1 VKSQQSVYI
10 QLLNINCFACNKK
23 SQINISNIPSNQKT
37 IYCKC
42 PNCDAELKIGD
53 IITFYSNTI
62 DTGGYT
68 VTHRIVDIYKN
79 NGVIYYTTKGDNNM
93 DKDAGLITIDNVVGK
108 CKFII
113 PSIGKMQIFIT
124 SRAGWILII
133 LIPALG
139 IILMD
144 IKKLIKIFRIKE
156 QIDEIPQIL
165 NILKGDMSFVGP
177 RPPLPREVMMYTKR
191 QYQRLAVTPGLTCY
205 WQIQPQRNSLSFDE
219 WLSWDLKYISER
231 SLKTDIKILFKTV
244 GAVCKLE
251 GE

>member
-1 VKSQQSVYI
+1 MNKMGYKEVLSKTMSILSYICLIALFLIATFLLYFIVSNQIAKTKGEKPAISIYTIVSPSMEPTIMVYDVIIDTKVKS
-10 QLLNINCFACNKK
+10 
-23 SQINISNIPSNQKT
+23 
-37 IYCKC
+37 
-42 PNCDAELKIGD
+42 DAELKIGD

-156 QIDEIPQIL
+156 QIEEIPQIKEVEL
-165 NILKGDMSFVGP
+165 IREKEENKKLRAVVEEANRMNKG
-177 RPPLPREVMMYTKR
+177 KK
-191 QYQRLAVTPGLTCY
+191 
-205 WQIQPQRNSLSFDE
+205 N
-219 WLSWDLKYISER
+219 K
-231 SLKTDIKILFKTV
+231 
-244 GAVCKLE
+244 
-251 GE
+251 

>member
-1 VKSQQSVYI
+1 VGNVVKAFFI
-10 QLLNINCFACNKK
+10 K
-23 SQINISNIPSNQKT
+23 SN
-37 IYCKC
+37 
-42 PNCDAELKIGD
+42 ELKIGD

-156 QIDEIPQIL
+156 QIEEIPQIKEVEL
-165 NILKGDMSFVGP
+165 IREKEENKKLRAVVEEANRMNKGKKN
-177 RPPLPREVMMYTKR
+177 E
-191 QYQRLAVTPGLTCY
+191 
-205 WQIQPQRNSLSFDE
+205 
-219 WLSWDLKYISER
+219 
-231 SLKTDIKILFKTV
+231 
-244 GAVCKLE
+244 
-251 GE
+251 

>member
-1 VKSQQSVYI
+1 MNKMGYKEVLSKTMSILSYICLIALFLIATFLLYFIVSNQIAKTKGEKPAISIYTIVSPSMEPTIMVYDVIIDTKVKS
-10 QLLNINCFACNKK
+10 
-23 SQINISNIPSNQKT
+23 
-37 IYCKC
+37 
-42 PNCDAELKIGD
+42 DAELKIGD

-156 QIDEIPQIL
+156 QIEEIPQIKEVEL
-165 NILKGDMSFVGP
+165 IREKEENKKLRAVVEEANRMNKGKKN
-177 RPPLPREVMMYTKR
+177 E
-191 QYQRLAVTPGLTCY
+191 
-205 WQIQPQRNSLSFDE
+205 
-219 WLSWDLKYISER
+219 
-231 SLKTDIKILFKTV
+231 
-244 GAVCKLE
+244 
-251 GE
+251 

>member
-1 VKSQQSVYI
+1 MGYKEVLSKTMSILSYICLIALFLIATFLLYFIVSNQIAKTKGEKPAISIYTIVSPSMEPTIMVYDVIIDTKVKS
-10 QLLNINCFACNKK
+10 
-23 SQINISNIPSNQKT
+23 
-37 IYCKC
+37 
-42 PNCDAELKIGD
+42 DAELKIGD

-156 QIDEIPQIL
+156 QIEEIPQIKEVEL
-165 NILKGDMSFVGP
+165 IREKEENKKLRAVVEEANRMNKGKKN
-177 RPPLPREVMMYTKR
+177 E
-191 QYQRLAVTPGLTCY
+191 
-205 WQIQPQRNSLSFDE
+205 
-219 WLSWDLKYISER
+219 
-231 SLKTDIKILFKTV
+231 
-244 GAVCKLE
+244 
-251 GE
+251 

>member
-1 VKSQQSVYI
+1 MDIKEKIYTGSSDESTVYEI
-10 QLLNINCFACNKK
+10 ENVPYTYMANPSYNFFKRCF
-23 SQINISNIPSNQKT
+23 
-37 IYCKC
+37 
-42 PNCDAELKIGD
+42 D
-53 IITFYSNTI
+53 
-62 DTGGYT
+62 
-68 VTHRIVDIYKN
+68 
-79 NGVIYYTTKGDNNM
+79 VIFSLI
-93 DKDAGLITIDNVVGK
+93 GLIVLTV
-108 CKFII
+108 
-113 PSIGKMQIFIT
+113 P
-124 SRAGWILII
+124 ILII
-133 LIPALG
+133 ALIIMIDSPGASPFYVQDRIGKKGKPFKFYKLRSMVPNAENMIESLLDKNEMQGPAFKIKQDPRITRFG
-139 IILMD
+139 FII
-144 IKKLIKIFRIKE
+144 RRTS
-156 QIDEIPQIL
+156 IDEIPQLL

>member
-1 VKSQQSVYI
+1 MNKMGYKEVLSKTMSILSYICLIALFLIATFLLYFIVSNQIAKTKGEKPAISIYTIVSPSMEPTIMVYDVIIDTKVKS
-10 QLLNINCFACNKK
+10 
-23 SQINISNIPSNQKT
+23 
-37 IYCKC
+37 
-42 PNCDAELKIGD
+42 DAELKIGD

-139 IILMD
+139 IIIMD

-156 QIDEIPQIL
+156 QIEEIPQIKEVEL
-165 NILKGDMSFVGP
+165 IREKEENKKLRAVVEEANRMNKGKKN
-177 RPPLPREVMMYTKR
+177 E
-191 QYQRLAVTPGLTCY
+191 
-205 WQIQPQRNSLSFDE
+205 
-219 WLSWDLKYISER
+219 
-231 SLKTDIKILFKTV
+231 
-244 GAVCKLE
+244 
-251 GE
+251 